1 MICVLPILFLLLLGG
16 GLANP
21 IKGRQENNSETTM
34 LETIKEMQKSIN
46 VLGSKLQVVENHLK
60 NGEYDCMGLMEG
72 VWEAYRY
79 EGTGAS
85 TLKEG
90 CAC

>member
-1 MICVLPILFLLLLGG
+1 MICVLPILFLLLMGG